1 MSEEKNKTE
10 EVVEE
15 ATKEEVVEFEEETPL
30 ETTVISDDLPLTEQ
44 ATEEDV
50 EVEELSLMD
59 SLIETIPVL
68 PAVGELVEGVVIGID
83 KNSVFIDLP
92 PFGTGTIYGREFMN
106 VRDVVK
112 NLNIGDS
119 MAAKVVDVENKDG
132 YIELSLKE
140 ARQALVW
147 GEAETAMNEKQ
158 VLELT
163 IKEANKGGLIINWQG
178 IAGFLPASQLNSEHY
193 PRVADGDKDK
203 ILEELKKLINTKTS
217 VQIIGVEPKEG
228 KLIFSEKNITKEGVQ
243 NAIEKYSVGDE
254 IEGEIT
260 GIVDFGIFIKLEGEI
275 EGLVHISEISWSL
288 VENPRDLYKVA
299 DKVQVKVIE
308 IENGKISLSIKALT
322 ENPWTSAEKKY
333 KKDDEVDA
341 VVIKFNKH
349 GALASV
355 EEGVSGLIHVSEFE
369 NETALKEALQL
380 GQSYKFKIKVFEPKD
395 QKMTLSLVK

>member
-1 MSEEKNKTE
+1 MTKEEKIAEETTEKAVE

-15 ATKEEVVEFEEETPL
+15 TKEDENT
-30 ETTVISDDLPLTEQ
+30 
-44 ATEEDV
+44 
-50 EVEELSLMD
+50 EVENTSIMT
-59 SLIETIPVL
+59 SLIESMPELPV
-68 PAVGELVEGVVIGID
+68 VGELVEGVVIGID
-83 KNSVFIDLP
+83 KNSIFIDLP

-112 NLNIGDS
+112 NLNIGDTI
-119 MAAKVVDVENKDG
+119 AAKIVDVENKDG
-132 YIELSLKE
+132 YVELSLKE

-147 GEAETAMNEKQ
+147 GEAETAMNKKQ

-163 IKEANKGGLIINWQG
+163 IKEANKGGLLINWQG
-178 IAGFLPASQLNSEHY
+178 ISGFLPASQLNSEHY
-193 PRVADGDKDK
+193 PRVADGDKDR
-203 ILEELKKLINTKTS
+203 ILEELKKLINSKIS

-243 NAIEKYSVGDE
+243 SAIEKYSVGDE

-299 DKVQVKVIE
+299 DKVKVKVIE

-322 ENPWTSAEKKY
+322 ENPWTSAQKKY

-380 GQSYKFKIKVFEPKD
+380 GQSYKFKINVFEPKD